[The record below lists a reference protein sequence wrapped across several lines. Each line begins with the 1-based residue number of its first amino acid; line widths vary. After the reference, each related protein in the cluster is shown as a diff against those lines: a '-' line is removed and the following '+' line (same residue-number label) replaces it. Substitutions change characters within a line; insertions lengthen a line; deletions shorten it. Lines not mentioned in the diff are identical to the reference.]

1 MTRPV
6 SSVPRFVAA
15 AVLLSSG
22 LAGMAPAAS
31 GASPTAHL
39 VLIDQ
44 SPTVGPEGPFV
55 LRLRL
60 EGTAA
65 PDLEYA
71 IDVHPAVTDRVGLRS
86 ALAGT
91 PLKTT
96 LNRKPIVT
104 PIASAVADS
113 TGDFTL
119 TLKITEQRVPTG
131 SDALRITKV
140 GVYPVTI
147 VLRDGEST
155 PVDTV
160 QTAMVRVAAPPAV
173 RPFRVAFA
181 MDLTGPQLFNADL
194 RVHLDQ
200 ATLDDVARTTAALAA
215 NPTMPVTV
223 SPAPELLDALAHAE
237 DPRAQALL
245 TDLDHA
251 LAGHQV
257 LANTYVPIDAPAF
270 LRHNLAGELD
280 TQLIAGETALRDA
293 LPSTQPDRRTWLPS
307 GPLDEPTLG
316 RLQTLGS
323 NQLVI
328 AADALEPADGDAA
341 NAFRPV
347 EVLTSG
353 GAIPTAVIDADL
365 QRALSLDLPATVAPI
380 RLYLEL
386 AFVALQH
393 PDVEEGTVIV
403 PPDGVTLSAGFLTQ
417 FLGLVQRTSL
427 IATVTVDDYFRLT
440 RPAVDA
446 EGEPVV
452 RTLRSVTTDS
462 LGGSYP
468 SEIYLLRLD
477 ALSTAAMV
485 SSQADMPRRIEQL
498 VLLADRLGLSDT
510 DRRPYLTN
518 AHAPLEA
525 VKNLVAVGDQGTVT
539 LTSGSDEIPYRITN
553 SSTEP
558 VSVMIRLSS
567 TKLAFPDSTT
577 AGRLD
582 LVKTLVPGA
591 NDFTVPVTTRARAT
605 FPMVIEIRTPDGKEL
620 LASSKVT
627 IRSTALSGVGIALTI
642 GAALTLVVWWLRH
655 AYNRRRAARVQA
667 RSGQSGGPT
676 GGLADEPAAATAAS
690 TSLTSP

>member
-1 MTRPV
+1 MTKPASLVFRCMAG
-6 SSVPRFVAA
+6 SVLTLPALTGIASAA
-15 AVLLSSG
+15 
-22 LAGMAPAAS
+22 PE
-31 GASPTAHL
+31 ASPTAHV

-60 EGTAA
+60 EGSAA
-65 PDLEYA
+65 PDLDYA
-71 IDVHPAVTDRVGLRS
+71 IYVHPAVTDRVGLRA

-96 LNRKPIVT
+96 LNRNPIVT

-113 TGDFTL
+113 GGEFTL
-119 TLKITEQRVPTG
+119 TLKITEQRVPAG

-147 VLRDGEST
+147 VLRDGKGH

-160 QTAMVRVAAPPAV
+160 QTAMVRVAATPPV

-181 MDLTGPQLFNADL
+181 MRLEGPQLFDAGL

-200 ATLDDVARTTAALAA
+200 ATLDNVALTTAALAA
-215 NPTMPVTV
+215 NPTMPITV
-223 SPAPELLDALAHAE
+223 SPAPELVDALAQAE
-237 DPRAQALL
+237 DPQAKALL
-245 TDLDHA
+245 TNLDHA

-270 LRHNLAGELD
+270 LRHNLGGELD
-280 TQLIAGETALRDA
+280 TQLSAGETALRAA
-293 LPSTQPDRRTWLPS
+293 LPSTQPDRRTWMPS

-328 AADALEPADGDAA
+328 ASAALEPAGGDAA
-341 NAFRPV
+341 NAFQPV
-347 EVLTSG
+347 EVSTSG
-353 GAIPTAVIDADL
+353 GAIPTAVVDADL

-393 PDVEEGTVIV
+393 PDIEEGAVVV
-403 PPDGVTLSAGFLTQ
+403 PPDGVTLSAGFLTR

-427 IATVTVDDYFRLT
+427 IAPVTVDDYFRLT

-446 EGEPVV
+446 GGEPIV
-452 RTLRSVTTDS
+452 RTLRTVTTDS
-462 LGGSYP
+462 LGASYP

-477 ALSTAAMV
+477 ALSTAAMLQG
-485 SSQADMPRRIEQL
+485 QADMPRRIERL
-498 VLLADRLGLSDT
+498 VLLADRLGLSGS

-539 LTSGSDEIPYRITN
+539 LTSGSDNIPYRVTN
-553 SSTEP
+553 ASTEP

-567 TKLAFPDSTT
+567 PKLAFPDSATP
-577 AGRLD
+577 GRRD
-582 LVKTLVPGA
+582 LIKTLAPGA

-605 FPMVIEIRTPDGKEL
+605 FPMAIEIRTPDGKEL

-642 GAALTLVVWWLRH
+642 GAALTLVVWWMRH
-655 AYNRRRAARVQA
+655 AYTRRRAARVQA
-667 RSGQSGGPT
+667 LAGQSAGPT
-676 GGLADEPAAATAAS
+676 GGLNDEPAAAAAAS
-690 TSLTSP
+690 TSLTRP